1 MRAKPGKAPMRLHWA
16 EKRAIMVKVEV
27 RLPLDT
33 LLVKPGKAPMR
44 LHWAEKRAT
53 MVKVEVRLPLDTLL
67 VKPVRPQTP
76 LWSMHK
82 GPP

>member
-33 LLVKPGKAPMR
+33 LLVKP
-44 LHWAEKRAT
+44 
-53 MVKVEVRLPLDTLL
+53 VRT
-67 VKPVRPQTP
+67 QTP